1 MQLEY
6 VGSLLHILIEK
17 KGEDMRTVL
26 CMVVG
31 YLLGSLSPAA
41 LLSKIKKKD
50 LREHGSGNLGTMNTM
65 MNFGKRYALPVMII
79 DILKGFL
86 AVKLAHWIVPTVSV
100 AGVLAGGSAVL
111 GHVFPFYMKFK
122 GGKGLAPFGGMILA
136 LSPLGFL
143 SILLLGGAMMII
155 INYSFAM
162 PFTAGLL
169 FPIIEGIREQSMIV
183 FLIAVAISTL
193 IIAKHWSNM
202 RKAMRK
208 EDAKIRDYFKKY
220 MMKKKDVE

>member
-1 MQLEY
+1 
-6 VGSLLHILIEK
+6 
-17 KGEDMRTVL
+17 MRTVL

-65 MNFGKRYALPVMII
+65 MNFGKRYAFPVMVI
-79 DILKGFL
+79 DMLKGFL
-86 AVKLAHWIVPTVSV
+86 AVKLAHWIVPAVSV

-136 LSPLGFL
+136 LNPLGFL
-143 SILLLGGAMMII
+143 TILLLGGVMMIL

-162 PFTAGLL
+162 PFTAGVL
-169 FPIIEGIREQSMIV
+169 FPIIEGLWEQSMPV
-183 FLIAVAISTL
+183 FLIAAAISAL
-193 IIAKHWSNM
+193 IIAMHWSNM
-202 RKAMRK
+202 QKALRK

-220 MMKKKDVE
+220 VMKKEE